1 MPNDVQTEGKMDKNG
16 QMSTERQEMRSHLSN
31 NTQQSYPI
39 FFQHPRQTICV
50 RSDHDATLL
59 LFDTSTCSMTWTA
72 WDGLDIDH
80 IKTFPEE
87 SKKIFCD
94 FFCSLLVAVSISIQK
109 TWQDPHTA
117 WEPWRGGW
125 GHKEG
130 KLLAEY
136 QLGTPV
142 EGQATWPSWFKSSV
156 GSSYWINGFKD
167 TKGAV
172 SDHNS
177 ATTSIGIHFL
187 LDFHP
192 HPSTQKF
199 RFMFFC
205 LHFIFTYCIWIS
217 CHSMKNAIQLSL
229 VQLQVTNVLYD
240 RVWVQVGAATWQ
252 PGKHQSRDQGRQKWC
267 IFLHEE
273 LIWNPLE
280 SPKITGS
287 TPASS
292 NPASSWGGGCHL

>member
-1 MPNDVQTEGKMDKNG
+1 MLISSTKVDRKREWVEVEPKVLAATTIPDSPPVPLAKKPSGQTGLILNDLNFFTQVPDAQWCPDPRKNG

-50 RSDHDATLL
+50 RSDHHATLL
-59 LFDTSTCSMTWTA
+59 LIDTSTCSMTWTA

-87 SKKIFCD
+87 NNKICCD

-142 EGQATWPSWFKSSV
+142 EGQATWPSCFKSSV
-156 GSSYWINGFKD
+156 GSSSWING
-167 TKGAV
+167 
-172 SDHNS
+172 
-177 ATTSIGIHFL
+177 
-187 LDFHP
+187 
-192 HPSTQKF
+192 
-199 RFMFFC
+199 
-205 LHFIFTYCIWIS
+205 Y
-217 CHSMKNAIQLSL
+217 
-229 VQLQVTNVLYD
+229 
-240 RVWVQVGAATWQ
+240 
-252 PGKHQSRDQGRQKWC
+252 
-267 IFLHEE
+267 
-273 LIWNPLE
+273 
-280 SPKITGS
+280 
-287 TPASS
+287 
-292 NPASSWGGGCHL
+292 